1 MHETGRSAIR
11 TGRELNREFLVA
23 LRTRALRRRVWFRV
37 LDRVERGLVDLTIR
51 WVDRVKSGKLA
62 QVLVRILEKL
72 ARAMEDRMVR
82 ALEKGR
88 ALAFRLSDLA
98 VAWGDPTAYSW
109 RFDGSFQRHLGSG
122 VLFGYGRRGRYVA
135 GG

>member
-1 MHETGRSAIR
+1 MTLTSFRNLSRVRVERPLT
-11 TGRELNREFLVA
+11 RELIVGV
-23 LRTRALRRRVWFRV
+23 RTRALRRGLWFRV

-51 WVDRVKSGKLA
+51 WVDRIRSGRLA

-82 ALEKGR
+82 VLEKGR

-98 VAWGDPTAYSW
+98 VAWGDPTAYPW
-109 RFDGSFQRHLGSG
+109 RFDGNFQRYLGSG
-122 VLFGYGRRGRYVA
+122 VLFG
-135 GG
+135 

>member
-51 WVDRVKSGKLA
+51 LVDRVKSGRLA

-82 ALEKGR
+82 VLEKGT

-98 VAWGDPTAYSW
+98 VSWGDPTAYSW
-109 RFDGSFQRHLGSG
+109 RFDGNFQRHLGSG
-122 VLFGYGRRGRYVA
+122 VLFG
-135 GG
+135 